1 VPGIRDWF
9 AGGHECGESEGNE
22 AGEDVGGADVDRIF

>member
-9 AGGHECGESEGNE
+9 AGGHECGESEGGE
-22 AGEDVGGADVDRIF
+22 AGKDVGGVEWI